1 MANVATE
8 TMPVLLFVA
17 LGGLLVLEG
26 AQGDACGCTTDTL
39 PHPRIVLLGP
49 TGVGKSTFGNRSAA
63 QGVMSMTDDQESIL
77 KTFSI
82 KLRFMATQKK

>member
-1 MANVATE
+1 MSLL
-8 TMPVLLFVA
+8 VLFA

-26 AQGDACGCTTDTL
+26 IQGEACGCTTDTL

-63 QGVMSMTDDQESIL
+63 WEWVDQTRGTL
-77 KTFSI
+77 
-82 KLRFMATQKK
+82 